1 MKLAGLRKFAVS
13 KHLKV
18 VFGLPNGLEC
28 VIDERG
34 VARVPALKG
43 VPDFN
48 LEDQLASVREF
59 RLEPTAAGK
68 EAVQSRV
75 VSWEELEAMTASGPR
90 TEAAHEED

>member
-48 LEDQLASVREF
+48 LEDQLADAREF
-59 RLEPTAAGK
+59 RLEPAALSK
-68 EAVQSRV
+68 DAARPRV
-75 VSWEELEAMTASGPR
+75 VSREELEAMSAAAPR
-90 TEAAHEED
+90 TTAAHEED